1 MAEKTLEE
9 MRQAV
14 AEIREKMAAAA
25 REAGR
30 DPAAVQLCAAC
41 KTRTAET
48 VAASA
53 ALPIDVFGENHVQE
67 LCANFDAGAYC
78 GKPSHFIG
86 HLQTNKIKK
95 VLGRAS
101 LIQSVDSEH
110 LLNAIEKE
118 AAKAGIVQNVLLEVN
133 IGGEESKS
141 GVSPEALWPLLDAA
155 AAQEHIRVKGLMAI
169 PPVNDDDAQNR
180 RYLAAVHDL
189 CGYGKC
195 SLTAAIPILSA
206 AGCDVCPVP
215 TALFSA
221 HTRYAVFTF
230 HDTTDI
236 LSGYLDAWQKE
247 DVELD
252 GVYSGFLGSPD
263 QVAIIQRL
271 YREYPNAL
279 RLVDPVMGDAG
290 EMYPTYTPELCE
302 AMGALADGADV
313 LMPNL
318 TEASILTKRDYPG
331 QDIDEATVNELL
343 GALLELGAK
352 NVVLKGI
359 DHGDGKI
366 VNYVASASTGVA
378 GKIELAHEKLPY
390 MIHGTGDAFASAL
403 CGAVMAGRGL
413 AESAEI
419 AGEFVRHAMVS
430 TRNQPHFE
438 DRGVSFELNL
448 GELTDLVK

>member
-1 MAEKTLEE
+1 MTDVTLYD
-9 MRQAV
+9 
-14 AEIREKMAAAA
+14 
-25 REAGR
+25 R
-30 DPAAVQLCAAC
+30 DPNYI
-41 KTRTAET
+41 
-48 VAASA
+48 
-53 ALPIDVFGENHVQE
+53 P
-67 LCANFDAGAYC
+67 
-78 GKPSHFIG
+78 
-86 HLQTNKIKK
+86 
-95 VLGRAS
+95 
-101 LIQSVDSEH
+101 
-110 LLNAIEKE
+110 
-118 AAKAGIVQNVLLEVN
+118 
-133 IGGEESKS
+133 
-141 GVSPEALWPLLDAA
+141 
-155 AAQEHIRVKGLMAI
+155 RV
-169 PPVNDDDAQNR
+169 
-180 RYLAAVHDL
+180 AAVHDM

-252 GVYSGFLGSPD
+252 GVYSGFLGFPD

-359 DHGDGKI
+359 EHGDGLI
-366 VNYVASASTGVA
+366 HNYVWGDAIDFTETTNA
-378 GKIELAHEKLPY
+378 KLPY
-390 MIHGTGDAFASAL
+390 MLHGTGDVFASTLLA
-403 CGAVMAGRGL
+403 AVMAGRDL
-413 AESAEI
+413 AEATAFAADFTADAMLISAK
-419 AGEFVRHAMVS
+419 
-430 TRNQPHFE
+430 QPNFE
-438 DRGVSFELNL
+438 DRGVSFEPLL
-448 GELTDLVK
+448 GKVTALLG

>member
-1 MAEKTLEE
+1 MSDVTLYD
-9 MRQAV
+9 
-14 AEIREKMAAAA
+14 
-25 REAGR
+25 R
-30 DPAAVQLCAAC
+30 DP
-41 KTRTAET
+41 KYI
-48 VAASA
+48 
-53 ALPIDVFGENHVQE
+53 P
-67 LCANFDAGAYC
+67 
-78 GKPSHFIG
+78 
-86 HLQTNKIKK
+86 
-95 VLGRAS
+95 
-101 LIQSVDSEH
+101 
-110 LLNAIEKE
+110 
-118 AAKAGIVQNVLLEVN
+118 
-133 IGGEESKS
+133 
-141 GVSPEALWPLLDAA
+141 
-155 AAQEHIRVKGLMAI
+155 RV
-169 PPVNDDDAQNR
+169 
-180 RYLAAVHDL
+180 AAVHDM

-279 RLVDPVMGDAG
+279 
-290 EMYPTYTPELCE
+290 PELCE

-419 AGEFVRHAMVS
+419 AGEFVRHAMAS